1 MFETMYA
8 NTMRENTKLTAKYY
22 SFVQMPV
29 YLFEAII
36 MGISL
41 TGLGLLHIY
50 SNAGL
55 MSAVPISGLF
65 FMSIYRVKPGLQM
78 AFRIFTDVRN
88 NTVLIG
94 SISEKISTL
103 TAKAQSGSITYP
115 VHNDRKKLTT
125 LELENVGFAFDTGQ
139 WIFRNFNYQFKSG
152 EQYCIIGQSG
162 SGKTTLADM
171 ILQMVKPTDG
181 RILVN
186 GEAVSNFSSGF
197 VNTFARY
204 VPQDTHLLSGTIAQN
219 VAFTLGED
227 INYENV
233 KALWLAVLDK
243 TFSIENS
250 LIGKIRIWPERCHS
264 YLEGRFKESVS
275 LVRYM
280 MTVAQF

>member
-1 MFETMYA
+1 
-8 NTMRENTKLTAKYY
+8 
-22 SFVQMPV
+22 
-29 YLFEAII
+29 
-36 MGISL
+36 
-41 TGLGLLHIY
+41 
-50 SNAGL
+50 
-55 MSAVPISGLF
+55 
-65 FMSIYRVKPGLQM
+65 M

-115 VHNDRKKLTT
+115 VHHDRKKLTS
-125 LELENVGFAFDTGQ
+125 LELENAGFAFDTGQ

-233 KALWLAVLDK
+233 KKALWLAVLDK

-250 LIGKIRIWPERCHS
+250 LDWENRIWPERCHS
-264 YLEGRFKESVS
+264 YLEGRFRIGIARALYDDSCSILILDEATSALDETTEKELLTRLQSTYVDKIVINIS
-275 LVRYM
+275 HKNSIIKSSKNIINLDDYKI
-280 MTVAQF
+280 